1 MTVSHL
7 CRVTVQTDCKDR
19 SFATDLALPSGIEL
33 GALLPSVVDIVGG
46 DFGID
51 VIMQRWILSR
61 LDGSMLDESKT
72 LHENGVCDGDVL
84 MLTTSNIRTPA
95 GDARDL
101 CHAVVNASGSS
112 HDGQLARRMSASACL
127 WAAGIGAISLVSSSD
142 HDSAYSRAAI
152 AAMVATAAIAG
163 SIVADRI
170 ALEPLPTLAFGVTA
184 SAFAAVAGF
193 LAVPGGPAPPNF
205 VLSAVICA
213 AVSIVLIH
221 TVSPGAPYFAAI
233 AAFSTTV
240 AITAA
245 AVTIWPA
252 PIATV
257 GAMLITASLALL
269 GAATKLSIVMTGLS
283 PAIPGVADDAAGD
296 VTAGGGVARGEN
308 GHRTL
313 TGLLTGFSAT
323 AATGAA
329 LVAAD
334 HQSAGALSRIGLTAV
349 VAAVLL
355 LRARHQ
361 LGVFRPVAMYA
372 AGMISATA
380 TFIMSITAVP
390 HQAQWVCLT
399 AAVLGVG
406 VLWLTVANP
415 FTRPSPLIRRSVE
428 LVEYLALG
436 LVVPMACWVGDV
448 FGLVRGLSLP

>member
-1 MTVSHL
+1 
-7 CRVTVQTDCKDR
+7 
-19 SFATDLALPSGIEL
+19 
-33 GALLPSVVDIVGG
+33 
-46 DFGID
+46 
-51 VIMQRWILSR
+51 
-61 LDGSMLDESKT
+61 
-72 LHENGVCDGDVL
+72 
-84 MLTTSNIRTPA
+84 
-95 GDARDL
+95 
-101 CHAVVNASGSS
+101 
-112 HDGQLARRMSASACL
+112 
-127 WAAGIGAISLVSSSD
+127 
-142 HDSAYSRAAI
+142 
-152 AAMVATAAIAG
+152 
-163 SIVADRI
+163 
-170 ALEPLPTLAFGVTA
+170 
-184 SAFAAVAGF
+184 
-193 LAVPGGPAPPNF
+193 
-205 VLSAVICA
+205 
-213 AVSIVLIH
+213 
-221 TVSPGAPYFAAI
+221 
-233 AAFSTTV
+233 
-240 AITAA
+240 
-245 AVTIWPA
+245 
-252 PIATV
+252 
-257 GAMLITASLALL
+257 
-269 GAATKLSIVMTGLS
+269 
-283 PAIPGVADDAAGD
+283 
-296 VTAGGGVARGEN
+296 
-308 GHRTL
+308 L